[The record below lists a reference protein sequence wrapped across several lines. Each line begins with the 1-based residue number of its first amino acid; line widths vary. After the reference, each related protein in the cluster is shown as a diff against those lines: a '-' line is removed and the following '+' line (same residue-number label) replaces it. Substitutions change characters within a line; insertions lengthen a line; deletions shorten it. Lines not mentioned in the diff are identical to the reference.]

1 MEEDH
6 MLESTT
12 AAKKIFAKD
21 SYRPLPKC
29 LTIRDNNIDG
39 LGLFATEDIPGAV
52 YLGETH
58 FIIDAAEDWL
68 RTPLGGFINHS
79 EVSNASIELLDN
91 NLRGLTTKRNILE
104 GEEIT
109 VTYTLY

>member
-1 MEEDH
+1 
-6 MLESTT
+6 MLERTT
-12 AAKKIFAKD
+12 AANKTFAKD
-21 SYRPLPKC
+21 SYKHLPKC
-29 LTIRDNNIDG
+29 LTIRHSNIDG
-39 LGLFATEDIPGAV
+39 LILFATEDIPGAV

-58 FIIDAAEDWL
+58 FKIDATEDWL

-79 EVSNASIELLDN
+79 EASNASIELLDN
-91 NLRGLTTKRNILE
+91 NLRGLTTKGNILE

>member
-1 MEEDH
+1 
-6 MLESTT
+6 MLERTT
-12 AAKKIFAKD
+12 AANKTFAKD

-29 LTIRDNNIDG
+29 LTIRDSNIDG
-39 LGLFATEDIPGAV
+39 LGLFATEDITGAV

-58 FIIDAAEDWL
+58 FKIDAAEDWL